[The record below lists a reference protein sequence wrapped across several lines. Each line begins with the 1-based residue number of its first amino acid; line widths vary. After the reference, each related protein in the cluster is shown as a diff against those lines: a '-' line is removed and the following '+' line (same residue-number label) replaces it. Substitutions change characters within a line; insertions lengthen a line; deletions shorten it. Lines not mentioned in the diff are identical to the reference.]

1 VQALKSYND
10 QNMLESFGLTDVGRR
25 RPANEDNFVVETETS
40 FFAVCDGLGGQNAGE
55 VASGLAVET
64 LSQFIDKS
72 HRDRDITWPYGL
84 TMDLSF
90 DGNRMLTAIGLAN
103 KKVFREADDR
113 PEYTGM
119 GTTVV
124 AALVRGPALTVG
136 WVGDSR
142 LYIIRGGVMQQV
154 TDDHTWVNMARRAG
168 TLTAEQAVDHPW
180 GHVLVR
186 AVGSRDTV
194 DSEIAEARLES
205 GDMILLCS
213 DGLTVM
219 LKDEAILKL
228 LTPAPATLEEGAR
241 KLVAAANEAGGK
253 DNITVVLLR
262 YTAS

>member
-1 VQALKSYND
+1 MKTT
-10 QNMLESFGLTDVGRR
+10 MLESFGLTDVGRR
-25 RPANEDNFVVETETS
+25 RAANEDNFVVEPETS

-55 VASGLAVET
+55 VASGIAVET
-64 LSQFIDKS
+64 LSRFMEKS

-90 DGNRMLTAIGLAN
+90 DGNRMRTAIGLAN

-124 AALVRGPALTVG
+124 AALIRDAVLTVG

-142 LYIIRGGVMQQV
+142 LYLLRGGALTQV
-154 TDDHTWVNMARRAG
+154 TDDHTWVNMSRRAG
-168 TLTAEQAVDHPW
+168 TLTEEQAQDHPW
-180 GHVLVR
+180 SHVLVR

-194 DSEIAEARLES
+194 DSEIAEVRLEP
-205 GDMILLCS
+205 GDIVLLCS

-219 LKDEAILKL
+219 VKDPGIQAL
-228 LTPAPATLEEGAR
+228 LTPVPATMEDAAR
-241 KLVAAANEAGGK
+241 RLVDAANEAGGK
-253 DNITVVLLR
+253 DNVSVILVR
-262 YTAS
+262 YTAD